1 MNWEKGFS
9 ARYYAE
15 IIDPK
20 TWRGLKRFEI
30 ISASID
36 RQSKE
41 TLMES
46 ADITVKKLEG
56 NGENW
61 VRIWLDARQGRGRG
75 GSQHI
80 PLFTGLTAAPERKIN
95 GKRNEFGIECYSV
108 LKPAREILLDRG
120 WYADTYTEGAKIVKN
135 LLSATPA
142 PIFIEKS
149 SPKLS
154 KSIIAENGET
164 NLSMARKILETMDW
178 RIHISGSGE
187 IILRERSD
195 EIKAVYGEERDMV
208 EPSITDRNDWYSCPN
223 IFRAV
228 SGTSIAIAKDD
239 DINSP
244 LSIKSRQR
252 EIWKEDAD
260 CKLSDEELLTAY
272 AQRRLKEEQSISRTL
287 KYKKRYD
294 PNALIEDVIRMIYP
308 GQNIV
313 GNFRIYN
320 QKITLGHGCK
330 IEEEAMQIE

>member
-1 MNWEKGFS
+1 MQWEKGFS

-15 IIDPK
+15 IVDPK
-20 TWRGLKRFEI
+20 TWHGLRRFEI

-46 ADITVKKLEG
+46 ADITVKRLES

-61 VRIWLDARQGRGRG
+61 VRIWLDARQGRG

-95 GKRNEFGIECYSV
+95 GKRNEFGTECYSV
-108 LKPAREILLDRG
+108 LKPASEVLLDRG
-120 WYADTYTEGAKIVKN
+120 WYADTYTAGAKIVKN

-149 SPKLS
+149 SSKLS
-154 KSIIAENGET
+154 KPIISENGET
-164 NLSMARKILETMDW
+164 NLSMARKILEAMDW
-178 RIHISGSGE
+178 RIHISGHGE
-187 IILRERSD
+187 ITLRERSD
-195 EIKAVYGEERDMV
+195 RIKAIYGIERDMI
-208 EPSITDRNDWYSCPN
+208 ELSITDKKDWYSCPN
-223 IFRAV
+223 VFRAV
-228 SGTSIAIAKDD
+228 SGSSIAIARDD

-244 LSIKSRQR
+244 LSVTARQR
-252 EIWKEDAD
+252 EIWKEDTD
-260 CKLSDEELLTAY
+260 CKLSDEELLAAY

-294 PNALIEDVIRMIYP
+294 PSAVVEDVIRIVYP

-330 IEEEAMQIE
+330 VEEEVTQIE